1 MKNATQTTE
10 ENVGTTTAPL
20 VSQFELN
27 LDAWAN
33 LLYAGRYDEDED
45 IDTESLVWRSLE
57 TLSRVSGADGCS
69 IALADWNQEL
79 LVFQNGP
86 RVTRQTHSH
95 DTILMKGSLGA
106 QVVKSDG
113 PRVASDMKR
122 DPQYRYPDWIRQ
134 HGFSAAGCFPLG
146 ARGRILGVLTLY
158 FRKARTWT
166 DPEKELLRGM
176 AQSISAAI
184 DNSLLLSESRNNSLS
199 TVQALVRSLEAR
211 DSVTSHHSLRVTQY
225 ATLLGEQMK
234 LSTREM
240 RALQYG
246 AMLHDIG
253 KIGISTEILNKNGP
267 LTEEEYTVVRQHP
280 IIGARI
286 VESVDFLRDAVPC
299 IRHHHEQYDGKGYPD
314 GLKGEKI
321 PLIARV
327 VCVPDFF
334 DALTSDRPY
343 RGALDPEIAI
353 AEIRENAG
361 TVFDPAVANLFIKIH
376 ASGAV
381 PLAVAQEFTS

>member
-1 MKNATQTTE
+1 MKDATQTTE
-10 ENVGTTTAPL
+10 ENVATATAPL

-33 LLYAGRYDEDED
+33 LLYAGRYDEDD
-45 IDTESLVWRSLE
+45 DVDTESLVWRSLE

-69 IALADWNQEL
+69 IALADWSQEL
-79 LVFQNGP
+79 LVFQNG
-86 RVTRQTHSH
+86 RKVTRQTHSH
-95 DTILMKGSLGA
+95 DTILMQGSLGA
-106 QVVKSDG
+106 QVLKSDG
-113 PRVASDMKR
+113 PRVVGDMTH
-122 DPQYRYPDWIRQ
+122 DPQYRFPDWIRQ

-158 FRKARTWT
+158 FRRPRTWT

-234 LSTREM
+234 LSSRQM

-253 KIGISTEILNKNGP
+253 KIGISTEILNKKGP
-267 LTEEEYTVVRQHP
+267 LTEAEYEVVRQHP

-286 VESVDFLRDAVPC
+286 VESVDFLREAVPV

-314 GLKGEKI
+314 GLKGEQI

-343 RGALDPEIAI
+343 RAALDPEIAI
-353 AEIRENAG
+353 AEIREGAG
-361 TVFDPAVANLFIKIH
+361 TAFDPA
-376 ASGAV
+376 
-381 PLAVAQEFTS
+381 